1 MTEGT
6 GFFWVE
12 GTVNPI
18 PLLLSKNG
26 TKFLL
31 QFQKL
36 LELLELQLQ
45 ELELFQPLLQGFS
58 TGKLAYLYLM

>member
-1 MTEGT
+1 MQFHWFLAGYTKTEGT
-6 GFFWVE
+6 GTFWLE

-18 PLLLSKNG
+18 PFLLCKKG

-36 LELLELQLQ
+36 LELLEL
-45 ELELFQPLLQGFS
+45 
-58 TGKLAYLYLM
+58 

>member
-6 GFFWVE
+6 GTFLAE

-18 PLLLSKNG
+18 PFLLLKNG
-26 TKFLL
+26 AMFLL

-36 LELLELQLQ
+36 VELLELKLQ
-45 ELELFQPLLQGFS
+45 ELELFQPLFPPDKSVNYKFLS
-58 TGKLAYLYLM
+58 